1 MAKPVSNI
9 DAEKFLACLFPV
21 GETLPCPEGKALLVA
36 LAEALS
42 ADFTFL
48 KSIDFVDDRNSGCAG
63 TAESDAFSE
72 HYGSCERYDA

>member
-1 MAKPVSNI
+1 MVNPGSNL

-21 GETLPCPEGKALLVA
+21 AEGLPCPEGKALLVA
-36 LAEALS
+36 FAEARS
-42 ADFTFL
+42 ADVTFL

-63 TAESDAFSE
+63 IAEWDAFSE